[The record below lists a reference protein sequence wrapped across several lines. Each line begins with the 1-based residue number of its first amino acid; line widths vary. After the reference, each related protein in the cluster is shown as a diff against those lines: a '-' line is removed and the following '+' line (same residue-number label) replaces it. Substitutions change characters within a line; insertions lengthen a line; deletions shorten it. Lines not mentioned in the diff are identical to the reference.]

1 MNAGLQYLIANA
13 APGHEHS
20 PRGFQ
25 ATSSFFEV
33 MSPPITS
40 RYAGVVWRV
49 LDPVP
54 LPADV
59 VTKYNGTTMAVTGFE
74 VDVVRL
80 TDDGSVSSVPNFQ
93 SYNHHYTAH
102 LHGAGIRLPEHAVG
116 MPNLR
121 HRLPFEPTGRVE
133 PNGERSRS
141 SAVPH
146 VQAFN
151 EHNGNEARQTYHGL
165 PSGYVQPLLS
175 PQTFVFNPMQINTNA
190 GLGAARG
197 GPLPRASAAPAGAKY
212 SGVLEC
218 PCTTRV
224 VKDLKRSTING
235 RHYNPHCT
243 ADRWRSDLL
252 ATHNPTCNVSTYVGG
267 MECCQDGEVLLD
279 ADQQQPEHVDEVRFK
294 WRFYH
299 EPYDVKRHTPLVHL
313 EWAVNGCDSG
323 GPHGASHN
331 CPHIEYDAVKAPEGT
346 PPEKAV
352 HKVSSHFQLRDML
365 AADCDPATDEYCA
378 SAATATARG
387 GKMRLIMAGGHCHSP
402 ACLSLELYDEDKQEL
417 LCRITPRMGQGDAV
431 WDEAGYV
438 WLPPCQWGDAAD
450 GLRPPP
456 VLSLDANLSV
466 VKQANV
472 TAYHYGVMGIFQMR
486 GAYLD

>member
-1 MNAGLQYLIANA
+1 
-13 APGHEHS
+13 
-20 PRGFQ
+20 
-25 ATSSFFEV
+25 
-33 MSPPITS
+33 
-40 RYAGVVWRV
+40 
-49 LDPVP
+49 
-54 LPADV
+54 
-59 VTKYNGTTMAVTGFE
+59 
-74 VDVVRL
+74 
-80 TDDGSVSSVPNFQ
+80 
-93 SYNHHYTAH
+93 
-102 LHGAGIRLPEHAVG
+102 

-121 HRLPFEPTGRVE
+121 HRLPFEATGRVE
-133 PNGERSRS
+133 PNGGSSTS

-175 PQTFVFNPMQINTNA
+175 PQTFVFNPMQINTND
-190 GLGAARG
+190 GSGARG

-212 SGVLEC
+212 NGVLEC

-235 RHYNPHCT
+235 RPYNPHCT

-279 ADQQQPEHVDEVRFK
+279 ADQQQPEHIDEVRFK
-294 WRFYH
+294 WRFVMARAARTQRHPWHTCGSHAAPCLIGAAHTLGSLLTYSYSPAPTHLLLLACSYSPAPTHLLLLRWYSPAPTRLLLLTCSYSPAPHRPLLVPCAPRATERAQYH

-346 PPEKAV
+346 SPEKAV
-352 HKVSSHFQLRDML
+352 HEVTSHFQLRDML

-387 GKMRLIMAGGHCHSP
+387 GKMR
-402 ACLSLELYDEDKQEL
+402 
-417 LCRITPRMGQGDAV
+417 
-431 WDEAGYV
+431 
-438 WLPPCQWGDAAD
+438 
-450 GLRPPP
+450 
-456 VLSLDANLSV
+456 
-466 VKQANV
+466 
-472 TAYHYGVMGIFQMR
+472 
-486 GAYLD
+486 